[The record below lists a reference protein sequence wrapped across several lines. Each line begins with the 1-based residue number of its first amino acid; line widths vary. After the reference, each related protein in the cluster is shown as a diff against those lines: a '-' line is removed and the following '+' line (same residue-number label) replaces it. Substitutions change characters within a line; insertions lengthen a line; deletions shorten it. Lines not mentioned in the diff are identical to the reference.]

1 MTLEVKVVWHELDE
15 EENRRRVRRLARWL
29 LRAYETLS
37 DDSID
42 RDCEHPSRLDDFDH
56 DDFLEDCLLKKD
68 KEK

>member
-1 MTLEVKVVWHELDE
+1 M
-15 EENRRRVRRLARWL
+15 ARWL